1 MTIATFTLT
10 QGGADTAAQ
19 VSIPTFIVPGSSGH
33 GWKLERLEVSLVPD
47 TLAGMASADSAITI
61 QATKRSLA
69 GNVAR
74 IEDYAD
80 DDLLASVNFSII
92 SAGTPANIAV
102 IRSDVAYD
110 FYDGRVLY
118 APYMYVQLISDSTG
132 LTLEAFGRVH
142 YTVTKLS
149 TAQQLALL
157 GGA

>member
-19 VSIPTFIVPGSSGH
+19 EAIPTFIIPGSSAF
-33 GWKLERLEVSLVPD
+33 GWKLERVEVTLAPD

-61 QATKRSLA
+61 QLTKRSLA
-69 GNVAR
+69 GSVTR

-80 DDLLASVNFSII
+80 DDLLASINFSIVA
-92 SAGTPANIAV
+92 AGAPATLGV
-102 IRSDVAYD
+102 IRSDVSYD
-110 FYDGRVLY
+110 FYDGRILY
-118 APYMYVQLISDSTG
+118 APYLYVQLISDSTG
-132 LTLEAFGRVH
+132 LTLESFGRVH

-149 TAQQLALL
+149 TTQQLALL